1 MSSKIEFKSVL
12 VDEALDV
19 DVPMRTVKAV
29 WSRMGNTDL
38 DNDIIVPEAYSKT
51 LMENG
56 PQGKNIIWSLV
67 DHNASFKNALGKPS
81 ELYVEGDKL
90 IAVTK
95 IVDTAIGQDMIKL
108 YNEGLINQHSIGFA
122 VKRSDM
128 DQKTGIRTIKELK
141 LYEGSAVLWGANP
154 ETPTLEMSKSMLD
167 VNEQLSLVQR
177 LERLSK
183 AFKHGQFTD
192 ESFSLLELEIKQIQ
206 QKIEE
211 LSTQAVAN
219 ATPAPDENEGLKEA
233 INYFKS
239 KIH

>member
-1 MSSKIEFKSVL
+1 
-12 VDEALDV
+12 
-19 DVPMRTVKAV
+19 
-29 WSRMGNTDL
+29 
-38 DNDIIVPEAYSKT
+38 
-51 LMENG
+51 
-56 PQGKNIIWSLV
+56 
-67 DHNASFKNALGKPS
+67 
-81 ELYVEGDKL
+81 
-90 IAVTK
+90 
-95 IVDTAIGQDMIKL
+95 
-108 YNEGLINQHSIGFA
+108 
-122 VKRSDM
+122 
-128 DQKTGIRTIKELK
+128 
-141 LYEGSAVLWGANP
+141 
-154 ETPTLEMSKSMLD
+154 MLD